1 MRVSE
6 SWLEGMRERKRV
18 GGRGEREGKI
28 EGEKGWSV
36 RVMAEGR
43 VRVRRKESIKVG
55 LKMEEKDREFRTNNE
70 AGIVYPAP
78 QKCTIHSTAKLDS
91 HLTVNPR

>member
-6 SWLEGMRERKRV
+6 SGLEGVRERV
-18 GGRGEREGKI
+18 GGRGVREGKI
-28 EGEKGWSV
+28 EGEKGGSV

-55 LKMEEKDREFRTNNE
+55 LERTGSSV
-70 AGIVYPAP
+70 AIMKQDSSTLLLRYAP
-78 QKCTIHSTAKLDS
+78 YT
-91 HLTVNPR
+91 

>member
-6 SWLEGMRERKRV
+6 SWLEGVRERKRV

-43 VRVRRKESIKVG
+43 VRVRRKES
-55 LKMEEKDREFRTNNE
+55 RTENGGKGQ
-70 AGIVYPAP
+70 GISY
-78 QKCTIHSTAKLDS
+78 Q
-91 HLTVNPR
+91 